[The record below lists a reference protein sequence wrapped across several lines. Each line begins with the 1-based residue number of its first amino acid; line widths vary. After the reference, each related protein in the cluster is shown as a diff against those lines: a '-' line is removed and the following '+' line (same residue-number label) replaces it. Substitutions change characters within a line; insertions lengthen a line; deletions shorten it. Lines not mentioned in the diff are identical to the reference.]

1 MINFILIIF
10 FIVVLILTIF
20 LFISRS
26 KIQKQARDLRYKIK
40 EIKSHEEELE
50 EMNKDL
56 EEYSQENNQLSEK
69 LYLLINILS
78 DLNNKNLSVNKYYD
92 KLLKTILFLVP
103 EAKYGSVSI
112 SDEKG
117 WRFLSTVGHDIEYLN
132 KLDLKASNKIISN
145 EVKIYDNLLD
155 RLGKFMDRETQKK
168 FGFGTKPIKSSLIG
182 SIDIEDEI
190 NLSISIDIPYF
201 SKENFDNNSK
211 KILESFLNLASSYL
225 NQKLEGDKLKRAYIK
240 FTNKLAMIAEGYDDI
255 TGTHIYRVG
264 KLSKLLAKN
273 MDIPEEKIEEIE
285 VFAPLHD
292 IGKIFVPPE
301 ILKKPGKLTEEE
313 FEEMKKHT
321 IMSKKLLDSKYFK
334 TAQNI
339 AMYHHE
345 KYDGSGYPFGLKGEE
360 IPIEAQIVSIID
372 VYDALRS
379 KRPYKDGFSHEKTM
393 KIITNGDNRTK
404 TSHFSPE
411 ILEAF
416 LKVEKEI
423 ENKWG
428 IL

>member
-1 MINFILIIF
+1 MINLILTLFSII
-10 FIVVLILTIF
+10 VLILTIY
-20 LFISRS
+20 LFISKN
-26 KIQKQARDLRYKIK
+26 KIEKQARDLRYKIK
-40 EIKSHEEELE
+40 EIKNHEEELE
-50 EMNKDL
+50 EMKRDL
-56 EEYSQENNQLSEK
+56 EEYYQENNQLSEK

-78 DLNNKNLSVNKYYD
+78 DLNNKNLSVNKYYN

-112 SDEKG
+112 SDENG

-132 KLDLKASNKIISN
+132 KLNLRPENKIISN
-145 EVKIYDNLLD
+145 EVKIYNNLLD
-155 RLGKFMDRETQKK
+155 RLGKFMDRETHKK
-168 FGFGTKPIKSSLIG
+168 FGFGSKPIKSSLIG
-182 SIDIEDEI
+182 SIDIDEGI

-211 KILESFLNLASSYL
+211 RIVESFLNLASSYL
-225 NQKLEGDKLKRAYIK
+225 NQRIEGDKLKKAYIK

-255 TGTHIYRVG
+255 TGSHIYRVG

-273 MDIPEEKIEEIE
+273 MGLQKEQVQEIE
-285 VFAPLHD
+285 IFAPLHD

-301 ILKKPGKLTEEE
+301 ILKKPGKLSEEE
-313 FEEMKKHT
+313 FEKMKNHT

-334 TAQNI
+334 TARNI

-379 KRPYKDGFSHEKTM
+379 KRPYKEGYEHEKALE
-393 KIITNGDNRTK
+393 IIAKGDNRTK
-404 TSHFSPE
+404 KSHFSPE
-411 ILEAF
+411 IIKSF
-416 LKVEKEI
+416 LSTEKEI
-423 ENKWG
+423 EKIWHK
-428 IL
+428 L